1 MLLCSTDFDPAQ
13 EQVYINMARQKFHS
27 VASGRGSKPG
37 KSTGERSFLAH
48 HSSTGE
54 DYPYARVISA
64 FGAFGNVSAC
74 MEFTC
79 IEEFSGDLRE
89 LFLVFLECCSYPSQ

>member
-1 MLLCSTDFDPAQ
+1 LLLGEARSPEKAQ
-13 EQVYINMARQKFHS
+13 ESA
-27 VASGRGSKPG
+27 ASWLTTA
-37 KSTGERSFLAH
+37 KSSYEILGEEAITAGGQSYTLLTY
-48 HSSTGE
+48 SCTGE
-54 DYPYARVISA
+54 DNPYARGISA